1 MRLQFLRGGSGA
13 LAGIFFAAGLDK
25 SLDGE
30 SHRVLTF
37 IVLYGLALLLAC
49 LCAYSWVLID
59 RRKRAAASASPA
71 QDRPEPP
78 DIGPSADTGTATSA
92 PLLLRAKGTNDGHF
106 PRVESARDSLGHTAE
121 RTMND
126 SLYAFTEQV
135 LRPGQQVRF
144 ELEATDPNGDDLELS
159 VITPGQTETDADVA
173 ISGGVVTWTVRD
185 DDIADPAHVHIY
197 VTSRRSYHRHRL
209 FDDGA
214 SFVYRVLPRL

>member
-1 MRLQFLRGGSGA
+1 MWALTLLGIALA
-13 LAGIFFAAGLDK
+13 LAGIGASVFNLPDEVGYACF
-25 SLDGE
+25 
-30 SHRVLTF
+30 
-37 IVLYGLALLLAC
+37 GLAAVLLVVVAVMG
-49 LCAYSWVLID
+49 A
-59 RRKRAAASASPA
+59 RSAFMRFWPQPQPQPPQLVSP
-71 QDRPEPP
+71 QPSPG
-78 DIGPSADTGTATSA
+78 IGPTTPPRPA
-92 PLLLRAKGTNDGHF
+92 LLKAKGTNDGHF

-126 SLYAFTEQV
+126 SLYASTEQV

-159 VITPGQTETDADVA
+159 VLTPGQSETDADVA